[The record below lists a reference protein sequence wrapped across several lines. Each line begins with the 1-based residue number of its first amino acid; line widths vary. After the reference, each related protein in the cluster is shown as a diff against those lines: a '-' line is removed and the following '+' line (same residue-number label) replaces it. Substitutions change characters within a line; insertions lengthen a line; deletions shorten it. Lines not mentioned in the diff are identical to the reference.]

1 MGVLD
6 DLDFHFNQ
14 NLGKTISEG
23 MCGQFA
29 NALTDLAAAFSL
41 LNSVVDKLNGLS
53 LDDLD
58 IQAKLQ
64 ALAAKLK
71 IDAIAA
77 SITEIIEKVVEK
89 VKRKVLQA
97 VNSIIPQLKNMG
109 CASKALYRKVRREI
123 DQVNEFFSDAN
134 IKQIKDNVESFIS
147 EMIANFQRMT
157 FNLSLIHI

>member
-1 MGVLD
+1 MCLD
-6 DLDFHFNQ
+6 L
-14 NLGKTISEG
+14 
-23 MCGQFA
+23 FA

-157 FNLSLIHI
+157 FNNICLLYTSPSPRDRQKSRMPSSA